1 MILRNNNLQL
11 LSESLGL
18 ADIDPNNPN
27 NYELINQHSIQVIAD
42 NNGVLSIIPPFEK
55 HPYLEEIQST
65 TATGLMIGTFPP
77 ISYLCDQLGLPNLT
91 FSGNISPPDL
101 PYFHGNYSSLW
112 KYCPINFDDIL
123 QFARNEQPL
132 QIKNALQ
139 ENFVA
144 YTDIITYCQRELR
157 EGNGISAYTAEDK
170 LLNNIVLNNSVF
182 SLIFSCADIDRLYFT
197 NASFFGSNNRN
208 NHLFNIHGNYILDD
222 RDAFRLFLKG
232 ANDLGYK
239 IEIARNEDPENWCQI
254 NEGPRDNIARRAI
267 NKLLTTKVILR
278 MRLSLGD
285 HSKILQLYSA
295 VSPAAVNRGMVRRN
309 NCVIKFREDQN
320 IAEEN
325 APRELLQRI
334 LLSFFE
340 NTIDGLINYNDNPD

>member
-1 MILRNNNLQL
+1 
-11 LSESLGL
+11 
-18 ADIDPNNPN
+18 
-27 NYELINQHSIQVIAD
+27 
-42 NNGVLSIIPPFEK
+42 
-55 HPYLEEIQST
+55 
-65 TATGLMIGTFPP
+65 
-77 ISYLCDQLGLPNLT
+77 
-91 FSGNISPPDL
+91 
-101 PYFHGNYSSLW
+101 
-112 KYCPINFDDIL
+112 L

-132 QIKNALQ
+132 QIRNALQ
-139 ENFVA
+139 ENLIA
-144 YTDIITYCQRELR
+144 YTDIITFCQRELR
-157 EGNGISAYTAEDK
+157 EENGISAYTAEDK

-182 SLIFSCADIDRLYFT
+182 SLIFSCAHIDRLYFT

-208 NHLFNIHGNYILDD
+208 NHLFDRHGNYILDD

-232 ANDLGYK
+232 ANDQGYK
-239 IEIARNEDPENWCQI
+239 IEIARNEDRENWYQI
-254 NEGPRDNIARRAI
+254 NEGPRTNIVRRAL

-278 MRLSLGD
+278 MRLSIDG
-285 HSKILQLYSA
+285 HYKTLQLYSA

-340 NTIDGLINYNDNPD
+340 NTIDGLINYNAD

>member
-1 MILRNNNLQL
+1 MIHRNNNLQL
-11 LSESLGL
+11 LIESLGL
-18 ADIDPNNPN
+18 ADIDHNNPH

-42 NNGVLSIIPPFEK
+42 SNGVLPIVPPFEK
-55 HPYLEEIQST
+55 HPYLEEIHCANT
-65 TATGLMIGTFPP
+65 TGLMIGTFPP
-77 ISYLCDQLGLPNLT
+77 ISYLCDQLGFPNLT
-91 FSGNISPPDL
+91 FNGNISPPDL

-112 KYCPINFDDIL
+112 KYCPINFDRIM

-132 QIKNALQ
+132 QIKHALQ
-139 ENFVA
+139 ENLIA
-144 YTDIITYCQRELR
+144 YTDIIAFCQRELR
-157 EGNGISAYTAEDK
+157 ESSYTAEDK

-182 SLIFSCADIDRLYFT
+182 SIIFRCAQIDRLYFT

-208 NHLFNIHGNYILDD
+208 NHLFDRNGNYILDD

-232 ANDLGYK
+232 AHNQGYK
-239 IEIARNEDPENWCQI
+239 IEIARNEDPENWYHI
-254 NEGPRDNIARRAI
+254 NEGHRTNIARRAL

-278 MRLSLGD
+278 MRLSING

-340 NTIDGLINYNDNPD
+340 NTIDGLINYNDNAD